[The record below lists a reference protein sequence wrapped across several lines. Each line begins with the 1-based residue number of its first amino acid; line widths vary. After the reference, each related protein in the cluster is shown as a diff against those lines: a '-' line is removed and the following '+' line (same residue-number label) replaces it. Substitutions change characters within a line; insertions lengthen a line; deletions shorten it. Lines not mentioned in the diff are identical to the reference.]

1 MDEKTAKDIIPLI
14 PIHTICVLV
23 LCIALSKVNAL
34 ASLFVYDREA
44 IFRGELWR
52 LVTSHFVHFSDLHL
66 IYNIFVF
73 GIVGWIVE
81 YKGFKFFKLLWVLM
95 ACSIS
100 ATLLLIKPD
109 MIYFGGLSGMAC
121 GYILYCSLLCLRE
134 PSPWRNISIF
144 AIILLFVKIILE
156 TYNKG
161 SVLPYLGVQ
170 TFIPM
175 PLSHT
180 VGSLTA
186 LIIFLFTQNIILKQN
201 ILSSERNRV
210 LTSWWRKTLKS

>member
-1 MDEKTAKDIIPLI
+1 MISRI
-14 PIHTICVLV
+14 PIHTIGVLA

-66 IYNIFVF
+66 IYNILVF
-73 GIVGWIVE
+73 GIVGWIIE
-81 YKGFKFFKLLWVLM
+81 YKGYKYFKLLWVLM

-100 ATLLLIKPD
+100 AVLIVLKPD

-121 GYILYCSLLCLRE
+121 GYIVYCSLLCLRE
-134 PSPWRNISIF
+134 TSPWRTISIF
-144 AIILLFVKIILE
+144 TIIFLFVKIILE

-161 SVLPYLGVQ
+161 SLLPYLGVQ
-170 TFIPM
+170 DFVPM
-175 PLSHT
+175 PLSHIA
-180 VGSLTA
+180 GSLTA
-186 LIIFLFTQNIILKQN
+186 FILFLLTHNIIFIQNK
-201 ILSSERNRV
+201 LSSERNRA
-210 LTSWWRKTLKS
+210 LTS